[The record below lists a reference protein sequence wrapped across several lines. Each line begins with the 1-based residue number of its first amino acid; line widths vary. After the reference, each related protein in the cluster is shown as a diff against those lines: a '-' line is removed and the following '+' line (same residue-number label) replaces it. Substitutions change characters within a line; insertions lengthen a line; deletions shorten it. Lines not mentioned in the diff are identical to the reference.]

1 MIKSRIKDRWENLCL
16 GKRERLA
23 GKEGEND
30 ILDSDID
37 RERINLTTDKKD
49 GIRWYSKIC
58 CARCVYTCSTCVEE
72 VRQGGGRVHGSV
84 KIAFGMMNC
93 EGKGRE
99 REREPEEAQTT
110 EAGKAIISAGR
121 ASEI

>member
-72 VRQGGGRVHGSV
+72 VRQGGGAGSRV
-84 KIAFGMMNC
+84 
-93 EGKGRE
+93 GKDCLWNDELRRKRKRE
-99 REREPEEAQTT
+99 RER
-110 EAGKAIISAGR
+110 AGGSSDDGGR
-121 ASEI
+121 KGNNFRWTSQ